1 MSWYPLLRHAHIGLA
16 LLSVA
21 LFTLRGLGVLA
32 GARWPMAG
40 AVRAASVLFDTLLL
54 AAGVTLA
61 VLLQVSQTWL
71 PVKLGLLVLYIVL
84 GSLALKRAPT
94 RAAKAASFVAALLC
108 VGLLVSVARSHHPLG
123 VFAP

>member
-61 VLLQVSQTWL
+61 VLLQVSQAWL

-94 RAAKAASFVAALLC
+94 RAAKATSFVAALLC